1 MKFLLTDIGG
11 KVLVT
16 NFENEN
22 DLQNVAKNN
31 PNCKI
36 YDESQLPDSEFIDAW
51 TIDATI
57 NLELAKEVWR
67 NKMRPVRN
75 QRLKELDLEWMK
87 AIEQEDYKAAAAVVA
102 KKVELRDITK
112 RDELKYAK
120 SLDQIKAFW
129 PSVLNG

>member
-1 MKFLLTDIGG
+1 MKFLLTQVGN
-11 KVLVT
+11 KVEVST
-16 NFENEN
+16 FPNEQ
-22 DLQNVAKNN
+22 DMLEASQNSNS
-31 PNCKI
+31 KI
-36 YDESQLPDSEFIDAW
+36 YDESQLPDREFIDAW

-57 NLELAKEVWR
+57 DLELAKEVWR

-87 AIEQEDYKAAAAVVA
+87 AMEAEDYKAAAGVVV

-120 SLDQIKAFW
+120 TLDQVKAFW
-129 PSVLNG
+129 PAVLNG